1 MPKPGGCHSSGITL
15 GDVDLALREAGR
27 ARATSPNWWNSALA
41 LNGRAGSHA
50 ILLGGA
56 ASEVDISGAAS
67 QEFNTSGCRI
77 LARNSRTGIAY
88 CKSAVHGEGDLMR
101 AH

>member
-41 LNGRAGSHA
+41 LNGRAGAWAEQLSVP
-50 ILLGGA
+50 GPSSRGRMD
-56 ASEVDISGAAS
+56 ESGS
-67 QEFNTSGCRI
+67 VGSTEELS
-77 LARNSRTGIAY
+77 
-88 CKSAVHGEGDLMR
+88 
-101 AH
+101 